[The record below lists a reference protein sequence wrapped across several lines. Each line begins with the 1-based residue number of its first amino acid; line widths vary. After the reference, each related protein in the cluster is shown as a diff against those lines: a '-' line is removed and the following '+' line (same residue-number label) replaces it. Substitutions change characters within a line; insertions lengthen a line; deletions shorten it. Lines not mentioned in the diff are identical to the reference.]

1 MVRYNRDDDIAPCWP
16 FGRSNHHFHEARN
29 SLRNSIT
36 IWFHDSSRQMKLIQH
51 TSPLVWSGAGVVS
64 LVLFGV
70 VVAQLDE
77 SSLAAAAGAVSWTL
91 LGTGVALFVAES
103 LFGAVRMHL
112 IAGRHGGFPAAIR
125 VTAWHAI
132 WLIVLPMRLG
142 EVAWVISMR
151 RAYGWNVA
159 TAAACALVQRL
170 LDVVVI
176 TVFLIL
182 TIPVAFGLHE
192 GRMLV
197 FSIIAIVLCL
207 IAVIGCTT
215 LHVWLRLAAKVAV
228 GTGRPR
234 GRRRRFLRH
243 LSQARRWFEDVRH
256 RRTLRRCI
264 VPTILNWMTVFTAYW
279 ILGRAV
285 GLDISLAESGFAAAG
300 STLITAVPV
309 QSIGGFG
316 LLEAGFTGIV
326 AWFGAPAGLA
336 ALAALAIRFASLAA
350 TGLFWL
356 FAAIL
361 AAMPSTKEVVKESP

>member
-1 MVRYNRDDDIAPCWP
+1 MGI
-16 FGRSNHHFHEARN
+16 
-29 SLRNSIT
+29 
-36 IWFHDSSRQMKLIQH
+36 
-51 TSPLVWSGAGVVS
+51 
-64 LVLFGV
+64 VL
-70 VVAQLDE
+70 L
-77 SSLAAAAGAVSWTL
+77 
-91 LGTGVALFVAES
+91 VAEN
-103 LFGAVRMHL
+103 LFGAVRTHL
-112 IAGRHGGFPAAIR
+112 IAGRHGGFPTAVQ

-159 TAAACALVQRL
+159 TAFACALVQRL
-170 LDVVVI
+170 LDVVIVSA
-176 TVFLIL
+176 FLLL

-192 GRMLV
+192 ERVLV
-197 FSIIAIVLCL
+197 FSVMAVALCL
-207 IAVIGCTT
+207 LAFIGCTT

-228 GTGRPR
+228 GAGRPR

-243 LSQARRWFEDVRH
+243 LSQARLWFENVRH

-285 GLDISLAESGFAAAG
+285 GLDVSLAESGFAAAG
-300 STLITAVPV
+300 STLVAALPV

-326 AWFGAPAGLA
+326 AWFGAPVGTA
-336 ALAALAIRFASLAA
+336 ALAALAIRFASLIA

-356 FAAIL
+356 FAALSAI
-361 AAMPSTKEVVKESP
+361 PSTKEAVEESP

>member
-1 MVRYNRDDDIAPCWP
+1 MIHPT
-16 FGRSNHHFHEARN
+16 SH
-29 SLRNSIT
+29 
-36 IWFHDSSRQMKLIQH
+36 QMKLIQR
-51 TSPLVWSGAGVVS
+51 TSPLVWAGAGAVS

-91 LGTGVALFVAES
+91 VGAGVALFVAEG
-103 LFGAVRMHL
+103 LFNAVRTHL
-112 IAGRHGGFPAAIR
+112 IAGRHGGFRTAVR

-142 EVAWVISMR
+142 EVAWVVSMR
-151 RAYGWNVA
+151 RAYGWNIA

-170 LDVVVI
+170 LDVVV
-176 TVFLIL
+176 VAAFLL
-182 TIPVAFGLHE
+182 LMIPVTFGLHE
-192 GRMLV
+192 ERVLV
-197 FSIIAIVLCL
+197 FSVMAVALCL
-207 IAVIGCTT
+207 LAFIGCTT
-215 LHVWLRLAAKVAV
+215 LHVWLRLAARVAV
-228 GTGRPR
+228 GAGPPR

-243 LSQARRWFEDVRH
+243 LSQARRWFEDARQ
-256 RRTLRRCI
+256 RRALRRCI
-264 VPTILNWMTVFTAYW
+264 VPTTLIWMTVFTAYW
-279 ILGRAV
+279 TLGRAV

-300 STLITAVPV
+300 STLITAIPV

-326 AWFGAPAGLA
+326 AWFGAPAGMA

-356 FAAIL
+356 FSAVL
-361 AAMPSTKEVVKESP
+361 AAMPATEEVVKESP